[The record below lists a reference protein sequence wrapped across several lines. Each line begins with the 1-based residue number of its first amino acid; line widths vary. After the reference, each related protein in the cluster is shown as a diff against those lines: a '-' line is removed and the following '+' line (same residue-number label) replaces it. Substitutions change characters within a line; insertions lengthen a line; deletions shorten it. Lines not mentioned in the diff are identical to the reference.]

1 MGAASGKRSSNTQ
14 LAVGSLMV
22 LGLLVVGI
30 GAPLL
35 APFDPLKAVADS
47 FGAPFTPQPPFLFGT
62 DEIGR
67 DVLSRLIFG
76 ARLSLTIAVAAT
88 SITVL
93 IGVLVGV
100 SAGYFGGR
108 IDSLLM
114 RGTDVVLCFPLL
126 LLAIALAAISEPG
139 MTTVLVV
146 IGLVGWTGVART
158 VRAEVL
164 SLKEREFV
172 LAAKAMGA
180 SSWRVVSAHI
190 LPNVLR
196 TVAVMAALST
206 CNTLLLDAGLSFLGL
221 GIPAPA
227 PSWGRMLSDSEAYYR
242 VAPWLMIFP
251 GLAIVY
257 AVVASNLLGYG
268 LAAASERS
276 STS

>member
-1 MGAASGKRSSNTQ
+1 MKLDRRTNGQ
-14 LAVGSLMV
+14 LLLGVLMV
-22 LGLLVVGI
+22 ASLVVVGL

-47 FGAPFTPQPPFLFGT
+47 FGSPFAPRPPFLLGT

-67 DVLSRLIFG
+67 DILSRLIYG

-88 SITVL
+88 SITVV
-93 IGVLVGV
+93 IGVVIGTA
-100 SAGYFGGR
+100 AGFFGGQ
-108 IDSLLM
+108 IDGLLM
-114 RGTDVVLCFPLL
+114 RATDVVLSFPLL
-126 LLAIALAAISEPG
+126 LLAIALAAVAEPG
-139 MTTVLVV
+139 LRSLLLV
-146 IGLVGWTGVART
+146 IALVGWTGVART

-172 LAAKAMGA
+172 SAARAMGA
-180 SSWRVVSAHI
+180 TSWRVVARHI
-190 LPNVLR
+190 LPNAVR
-196 TVAVMAALST
+196 TIAVMAALST

-242 VAPWLMIFP
+242 VAPWLMFFP
-251 GLAIVY
+251 GVAIVY
-257 AVVASNLLGYG
+257 AVAAFNLLGYG
-268 LAAASERS
+268 LAALGERS